1 MLPWAI
7 LGSMAPPSFS
17 QASNLL
23 SFSESRAPRAS
34 HPRAKPLVFADVGTE
49 RLLKQVERLAPSDAS
64 VLIIGESGTGKELM
78 ARRLHAQSLR
88 KGPFIAV
95 NCAALS
101 ASLVEAELFGHE
113 AGAYTGAVGARA
125 GWFEAADGG
134 TLFLDE
140 VADLP
145 PAVQVKILR
154 VLQEREVVR
163 VGSRKST
170 PIDVRL
176 VAATNVDLEAAVAD
190 GRFRLDL
197 FYRLNVAS
205 IALPPLRARI
215 ADILP
220 LTDHFLNVYSER
232 LNVPIPNL
240 PAETQRALLGYHWP
254 GNIRELEN
262 VVHFALLTS
271 VDGVIRPQDLRF
283 ASIRVPSA
291 APAIPA
297 VTAPAAPAQD
307 ESTLVDELIAPLER
321 LFRSPTPELL
331 PKLEEMIVRRAFA
344 YCGGNQVHSAKLLGI
359 SRNVLRT
366 HLKRIGLIADN
377 VTATVT

>member
-1 MLPWAI
+1 
-7 LGSMAPPSFS
+7 MAN
-17 QASNLL
+17 SNLL
-23 SFSESRAPRAS
+23 SFTDSRSARAT
-34 HPRAKPLVFADVGTE
+34 HPRAKPLVFADIGTE

-78 ARRLHAQSLR
+78 ARRLHAQSDR
-88 KGPFIAV
+88 SGPFIAV

-113 AGAYTGAVGARA
+113 AGAYTGATGARA

-163 VGSRKST
+163 VGSRKAT
-170 PIDVRL
+170 AIDVRL
-176 VAATNVDLEAAVAD
+176 VAATNVDLESAVAD

-205 IALPPLRARI
+205 ITLPPLRARI

-220 LTDHFLNVYSER
+220 LTDHFLKVYSER
-232 LNVPIPNL
+232 LQVPVPSL
-240 PAETQRALLGYHWP
+240 PPETQRALLGYHWP

-262 VVHFALLTS
+262 VVHFALLTATE
-271 VDGVIRPQDLRF
+271 GVIRPQDLRF
-283 ASIRVPSA
+283 ASIRVPSMTPTVSA
-291 APAIPA
+291 TPAPAPQA
-297 VTAPAAPAQD
+297 ETSP
-307 ESTLVDELIAPLER
+307 VDDLIAPLDR
-321 LFRSPTPELL
+321 LFRSPTPDLL
-331 PKLEEMIVRRAFA
+331 PKLEEMIVRRAFE

-366 HLKRIGLIADN
+366 HLKRFGLIADN

>member
-1 MLPWAI
+1 M
-7 LGSMAPPSFS
+7 
-17 QASNLL
+17 
-23 SFSESRAPRAS
+23 RAP
-34 HPRAKPLVFADVGTE
+34 
-49 RLLKQVERLAPSDAS
+49 
-64 VLIIGESGTGKELM
+64 
-78 ARRLHAQSLR
+78 
-88 KGPFIAV
+88 
-95 NCAALS
+95 
-101 ASLVEAELFGHE
+101 
-113 AGAYTGAVGARA
+113 AG
-125 GWFEAADGG
+125 FEAADGG

-145 PAVQVKILR
+145 PAAQVKILR

-163 VGSRKST
+163 VGSRKAT

-205 IALPPLRARI
+205 ISLPPLRARI

-232 LNVPIPNL
+232 LNVPVPSL
-240 PAETQRALLGYHWP
+240 PPETQRALLGYHWP

-271 VDGVIRPQDLRF
+271 LDGVIRPQDLRF
-283 ASIRVPSA
+283 ASIRVPTT

-297 VTAPAAPAQD
+297 ATAPAAPAQD

>member
-1 MLPWAI
+1 M
-7 LGSMAPPSFS
+7 
-17 QASNLL
+17 
-23 SFSESRAPRAS
+23 
-34 HPRAKPLVFADVGTE
+34 
-49 RLLKQVERLAPSDAS
+49 ERLAPSDAS

-78 ARRLHAQSLR
+78 ARRLHAQSDR
-88 KGPFIAV
+88 SGPFIAV

-113 AGAYTGAVGARA
+113 AGAYTGATGARA

-163 VGSRKST
+163 VGSRKAT

-176 VAATNVDLEAAVAD
+176 VAATNVDLESAVAD

-197 FYRLNVAS
+197 FYRFNVAS
-205 IALPPLRARI
+205 ITLPPLRARI

-220 LTDHFLNVYSER
+220 LTDHFLKVYSER
-232 LNVPIPNL
+232 LQVPVPSL
-240 PAETQRALLGYHWP
+240 PPETQRALLGYHWP

-262 VVHFALLTS
+262 VVHFALLTATE
-271 VDGVIRPQDLRF
+271 GVIRPQDLRF
-283 ASIRVPSA
+283 ASIRVPSM
-291 APAIPA
+291 APAVSRSACPRA
-297 VTAPAAPAQD
+297 SGRRRTR
-307 ESTLVDELIAPLER
+307 STISSRRSNE

-331 PKLEEMIVRRAFA
+331 PKLEEMIVRRAFE

-366 HLKRIGLIADN
+366 HLKRFGLIADN

>member
-1 MLPWAI
+1 MQI
-7 LGSMAPPSFS
+7 MAD
-17 QASNLL
+17 SNLL
-23 SFSESRAPRAS
+23 SFSDSRPVRAATS
-34 HPRAKPLVFADVGTE
+34 RVKPLVFGDVGTE
-49 RLLKQVERLAPSDAS
+49 RLLKQVERLATSDAS
-64 VLIIGESGTGKELM
+64 VLIVGESGTGKELM
-78 ARRLHAQSLR
+78 ARRLHAQSQR

-101 ASLVEAELFGHE
+101 ATLVEAELFGHE
-113 AGAYTGAVGARA
+113 AGAYTGATGARA

-163 VGSRKST
+163 LGSRKPTS
-170 PIDVRL
+170 INVRL
-176 VAATNVDLEAAVAD
+176 VAATNVDLEAAVAE

-205 IALPPLRARI
+205 VTLLPLRARI

-232 LNVPIPNL
+232 LNVPVPTL
-240 PAETQRALLGYHWP
+240 PPETQRALLGYHWP

-262 VVHFALLTS
+262 VVHFALLTAT
-271 VDGVIRPQDLRF
+271 DGVIQPQDLRF
-283 ASIRVPSA
+283 TSIRVPSA
-291 APAIPA
+291 APAVPA
-297 VTAPAAPAQD
+297 PVRS
-307 ESTLVDELIAPLER
+307 ESNAVDELIAPLER
-321 LFRSPTPELL
+321 LFRAPTPALL
-331 PKLEEMIVRRAFA
+331 PKLEEMIVRRAFE

-366 HLKRIGLIADN
+366 HLKRFGLIADN